1 VRLKSPLIAAGCAC
15 LALLTPAAASAR
27 FPAIRAVV
35 TITGQTSGEQTIKDQ
50 VPPQNSNCPAQITQ
64 QHETATV
71 AWSSTF
77 KPVIVPLRK
86 TGFVLKNAP
95 RGRGGLSSGSFNYDG
110 TYLKD
115 DPANQ
120 DACPTLASTS
130 ASSKLSGKTPPFP
143 TWDGRTYSPADIF
156 YVGFLGSDVSDVRAT
171 PGNLAVPQDEWSG
184 DPAQLVPIHV
194 SDGLPIYDMTI
205 KSGQQLQALDSSIF
219 VNWNKLQGKLRPL
232 AHGRRTIQ
240 LTVSASLDNSH
251 KPVPFKDQCPG
262 VPAPSGPTDYGV
274 VSCAESMSIHYTIK
288 IRKLG
293 PAQGCDI
300 ATAKHCLI

>member
-1 VRLKSPLIAAGCAC
+1 VRSGFLKLLLVAAAV
-15 LALLTPAAASAR
+15 ALVVPCAASAR

-35 TITGQTSGEQTIKDQ
+35 TVTGQTSGQETIKDQ
-50 VPPQNSNCPAQITQ
+50 VPPQNPDCPAQVTQ

-71 AWSSTF
+71 SWRSTF

-86 TGFVLKNAP
+86 TGFVLKYAP
-95 RGRGGLSSGSFNYDG
+95 RGRGGLSTGSFNYDG
-110 TYLKD
+110 TYLMD

-143 TWDGRTYSPADIF
+143 SWDGRTYSPDDIF
-156 YVGFLGSDVSDVRAT
+156 YVGYLGADVSDVRAV

-194 SDGLPIYDMTI
+194 SDGLPIYDMAN
-205 KSGQQLQALDSSIF
+205 KPSQQLQALDSSIL

-232 AHGRRTIQ
+232 AHGRRTVQ
-240 LTVSASLDNSH
+240 LSLSASFDNSH
-251 KPVPFKDQCPG
+251 RPVPFKDQCPD

-293 PAQGCDI
+293 PAHACDI
-300 ATAKHCLI
+300 ATSKHCLI